1 MLDPR
6 QARLLAPA
14 GLVVFAIAFFAVL
27 VTSDRSPGGDRATTT
42 ARPAQRG
49 KPPPRP
55 RRTYRVRPGDTLG
68 AISERTN
75 VSSQRL
81 QELNPSLD
89 PQLLVPGQ
97 RLKLRP

>member
-1 MLDPR
+1 MLEPS

-14 GLVVFAIAFFAVL
+14 GLTVFAIAFFAVV
-27 VTSDRSPGGDRATTT
+27 VTSDRSPGPDRAST
-42 ARPAQRG
+42 ARPAQRA
-49 KPPPRP
+49 KPAPRP

-68 AISERTN
+68 EISDRTR
-75 VSSQRL
+75 VSTDRL
-81 QELNPSLD
+81 QELNPSMD

>member
-27 VTSDRSPGGDRATTT
+27 VTSDRSPGGDRAVSTTPT
-42 ARPAQRG
+42 TQRARPA
-49 KPPPRP
+49 PRP
-55 RRTYRVRPGDTLG
+55 RRTYRLRPGDTLG
-68 AISERTN
+68 EIADRTR
-75 VSSQRL
+75 VSSERL
-81 QELNPSLD
+81 QELNPNVD
-89 PQLLVPGQ
+89 PEVLVPGQ

>member
-14 GLVVFAIAFFAVL
+14 GLVVFAIAFFVVL
-27 VTSDRSPGGDRATTT
+27 VTSDRSPSGDRAVGTT
-42 ARPAQRG
+42 RPAQRA

-68 AISERTN
+68 EISVRTRL
-75 VSSQRL
+75 SPERL
-81 QELNPSLD
+81 QELNPSVD
-89 PQLLVPGQ
+89 PQVLVPGQ

>member
-14 GLVVFAIAFFAVL
+14 GLVVFAIAFFVVL
-27 VTSDRSPGGDRATTT
+27 VTSDRSPSGHRPASTT
-42 ARPAQRG
+42 RPAQRAT
-49 KPPPRP
+49 PPPRP

-68 AISERTN
+68 EIADRTR
-75 VSSQRL
+75 VSTERL
-81 QELNPSLD
+81 QELNPSID
-89 PQLLVPGQ
+89 PQVLVPGQ